1 MVEGP
6 LQRCLIL
13 PELPH
18 SLTLG
23 SQQTKQMVL
32 NQNALHAE
40 KWDNY
45 SEIYKYNIVT
55 L

>member
-6 LQRCLIL
+6 VQPCLIL
-13 PELPH
+13 PEFPR
-18 SLTLG
+18 SLIQG
-23 SQQTKQMVL
+23 SQQTKHMPL

-45 SEIYKYNIVT
+45 SEIYKYNIAT